1 MSFALSNEIKFLITA
16 FTAFMLPLLLELP
29 PFFYSKK
36 CKQTHSK
43 QTYLISWKRLYEKFL
58 SIFKKTKEK
67 YDRF

>member
-16 FTAFMLPLLLELP
+16 FIPLLLELP

-36 CKQTHSK
+36 CKQTYSK